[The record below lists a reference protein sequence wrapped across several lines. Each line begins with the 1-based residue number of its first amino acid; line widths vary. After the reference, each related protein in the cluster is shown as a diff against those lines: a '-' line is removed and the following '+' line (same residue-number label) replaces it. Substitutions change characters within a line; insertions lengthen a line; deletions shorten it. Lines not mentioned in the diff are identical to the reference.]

1 LTRERP
7 MTQSLAAALPGLT
20 LDRSST
26 LPLHAQLAQALRSA
40 ILTGQTPPGTR
51 LPATRS
57 LATELGLGRNTV
69 ADAYDQLIAEGYLEA
84 RVGSGTRVASI
95 APDAFLATGA
105 ATDAEDE
112 TGTPSPPLSQRGR
125 DLAGAV
131 RPVPPPPGKFG
142 YAFQPGVP
150 AFDAFPY
157 ASWTRLAARAAKNMQ
172 AVGDYAHPDGLPA
185 LREAVATHVKLARG
199 VVCDADQIIITAG
212 AQAALDLAA
221 RMLVD
226 TGDHTWIE
234 DPGYGGAR
242 GALIGAGASL
252 VPVPVDEE
260 GMDLAAA
267 RKMRKRPRLIYV
279 TPSHQFPL
287 GVTMSLQRRLELLEL
302 AKDADAWVIED
313 DYDSEYRYQ
322 GRPLSSLQGLDG
334 GRRVLY
340 IGTFSK
346 TFFPSLRIGYL
357 IAPKEHAQAFRQ
369 AIRNTGHTAPGLPQ
383 FALAAFLEGGHY
395 EAHARRMRK
404 LYDARRQALVSAIDD
419 KARDVLEPVIRE
431 AGMQMP
437 AFLRKRNDD
446 MSIAAALAEDGLA
459 VGSLSRYTLDRRN
472 LRPGLVLGFAAVE
485 ERHISPAMDQLV
497 ARLKAS

>member
-1 LTRERP
+1 MADTL
-7 MTQSLAAALPGLT
+7 SAALPGLV
-20 LDRSST
+20 LDRKSDA
-26 LPLHAQLAQALRSA
+26 PLHAQLAHALRTA
-40 ILTGQTPPGTR
+40 ILTGQTPAGTR
-51 LPATRS
+51 LPATRN
-57 LATELGLGRNTV
+57 LAAELGIGRNTV

-105 ATDAEDE
+105 STDDVDPA
-112 TGTPSPPLSQRGR
+112 PPPPLSKRGTA
-125 DLAGAV
+125 LATAI

-142 YAFQPGVP
+142 YAFQPGIP

-157 ASWTRLAARAAKNMQ
+157 ASWSRLAARAAKNMQ
-172 AVGDYAHPDGLPA
+172 AVGDYSYPEGQPGLRA
-185 LREAVATHVKLARG
+185 AIAAHVKLARG
-199 VVCDADQIIITAG
+199 VVCEPDQIIVTAG
-212 AQAALDLAA
+212 AQAGLDLAA
-221 RMLVD
+221 RLLLD
-226 TGDHTWIE
+226 PGDNAWIE

-242 GALIGAGASL
+242 GGLIGAGANL

-260 GMDLAAA
+260 GMDIAAA

-287 GVTMSLQRRLELLEL
+287 GVTMSLSRRLDLLEL
-302 AKDADAWVIED
+302 ADDADAWVIED

-340 IGTFSK
+340 VGTFSK

-357 IAPKEHAQAFRQ
+357 IVPRAHAQSFRD
-369 AIRNTGHTAPGLPQ
+369 AIRNTGHSAPGLPQ
-383 FALAAFLEGGHY
+383 LALTAFLEGGHY

-404 LYDARRQALVSAIDD
+404 LYDSRRLALVSA
-419 KARDVLEPVIRE
+419 LEDIASKTLIPQVRE

-437 AFLRKRNDD
+437 ALLRTKRNDIAVAAGLTKD
-446 MSIAAALAEDGLA
+446 GIAAGA
-459 VGSLSRYTLDRRN
+459 LSRYTLDSKN
-472 LRPGLVLGFAAVE
+472 LRHGLLLGFAAVE
-485 ERHISPAMDQLV
+485 ERHISPAMHQLV
-497 ARLKAS
+497 SHLIRS